1 MRVRVLKTFADDTQQ
16 IHNEGEIFELAD
28 EKAIQFKDYIEE
40 VVRLRVKKRFI
51 DKYTDEVNNADKV
64 IDITPARAN
73 ELKGYVED
81 TNKMSLRKIIF
92 IIVGSIGVGLGA
104 VGAAL
109 PFLPAFPFLLIAA
122 ICFGKS
128 SDKLDTWFKNTSLY
142 KKNLETYVKG
152 QGMTWEA
159 KIKVMTM
166 VSILMAIG
174 FTIMTIKDVIIY
186 ARLTLV
192 AVWIFHII
200 YFCFGVKKY
209 DPNRPA
215 KVKKINREKYAIV

>member
-16 IHNEGEIFELAD
+16 IHNEGEIFEIAD
-28 EKAIQFKDYIEE
+28 EKAIQYKDSIEE
-40 VVRLRVKKRFI
+40 VIRLRVKKRFI

-81 TNKMSLRKIIF
+81 TNKLSLRKIIF
-92 IIVGSIGVGLGA
+92 IIIGVIGVGLGA

-109 PFLPAFPFLLIAA
+109 PFLPAFPFLLVAA

-128 SDKLDTWFKNTSLY
+128 SDKLDTWFKNTNLY

-186 ARLTLV
+186 ARITLV

-215 KVKKINREKYAIV
+215 KVKKINREKYAVV